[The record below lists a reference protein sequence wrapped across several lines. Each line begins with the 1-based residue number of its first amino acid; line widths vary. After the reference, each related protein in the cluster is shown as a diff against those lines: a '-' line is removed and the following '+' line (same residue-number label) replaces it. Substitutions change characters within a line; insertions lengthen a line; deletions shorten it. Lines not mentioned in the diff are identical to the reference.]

1 MKWQRK
7 KLKPICGSLVN
18 SMTPKLNMMRKA
30 VMLRKLSPLFIQ
42 TYFSQSELSELLHG
56 SIKSDTESF
65 VSVIAASVW
74 QLFSLSD
81 LGPSWS
87 EVGTTD
93 RNGGNYL
100 IAVIQRGQKFKETM
114 EAFQQKRAEFIAQGI
129 RSFDAETLY
138 VFLEWIRGNGHKLD
152 RITGMAV

>member
-1 MKWQRK
+1 MKIK
-7 KLKPICGSLVN
+7 YC
-18 SMTPKLNMMRKA
+18 
-30 VMLRKLSPLFIQ
+30 FIQ
-42 TYFSQSELSELLHG
+42 DFIDGQAPYLYKHIFSQSELSELLHG

-65 VSVIAASVW
+65 VSVMLHLCSSFFHYLTLNQV
-74 QLFSLSD
+74 
-81 LGPSWS
+81 S

-100 IAVIQRGQKFKETM
+100 IATIHRGQKFKETM
-114 EAFQQKRAEFIAQGI
+114 EAFQQKRAEFIAQEI
-129 RSFDAETLY
+129 RNFDTETLY